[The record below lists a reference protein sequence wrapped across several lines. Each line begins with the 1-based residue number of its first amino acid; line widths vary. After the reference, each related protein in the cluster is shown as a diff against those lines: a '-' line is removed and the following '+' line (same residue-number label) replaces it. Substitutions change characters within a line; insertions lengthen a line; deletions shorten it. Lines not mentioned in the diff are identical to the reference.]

1 MKWENG
7 EREHERIVSDRCAEQ
22 YTSLRRIEQHLVGLG
37 WDSASVERMIKYI
50 SQKEKFSNWR
60 N

>member
-7 EREHERIVSDRCAEQ
+7 EREHERIVADRCAEQ
-22 YTSLRRIEQHLVGLG
+22 YTSLIRIEQHLVGLG

>member
-1 MKWENG
+1 MKLENG
-7 EREHERIVSDRCAEQ
+7 EREHERIVADRCAEQ
-22 YTSLRRIEQHLVGLG
+22 YTSLIRIEQHLFVLG

-50 SQKEKFSNWR
+50 SQKEKFSNGR